1 MYFRAVTP
9 DLPKHQGQRQQLL
22 AILRGKGID
31 NEAVL
36 AAMGRVPRHAFLESS
51 FEEFAYQD
59 VAFPIASGQTI
70 SQPYTVA
77 FQSNALGLAAGAKVL
92 EIGTGSGYQAAV
104 LEELGYRVYTIERQK
119 ALFDFSKRL
128 LAELGYTRMNQ
139 KFGDG
144 YKGLPA
150 FAPFDGIIITAAAPA
165 LPTELLDQLSPSGV
179 LIVPI
184 GAVESEQRM
193 LKVRRGSDGEWLHED
208 LGSFRFVPMLKDVS
222 SSR

>member
-1 MYFRAVTP
+1 MTP

-22 AILRGKGID
+22 SILRGKGID
-31 NEAVL
+31 NETVL

-77 FQSNALGLAAGAKVL
+77 FQSNALGLEAGAKVL

-128 LAELGYTRMNQ
+128 LAELGYKRMNQ

-165 LPTELLDQLSPSGV
+165 LPEELLDQLSPTGV

-193 LKVRRGSDGEWLHED
+193 LKVRRGEDGEWLHED